1 MADLRTTKKR
11 TLPLQ
16 DLAVPILFVSA
27 RNKSE
32 KEVENHLKPI
42 RPQGS
47 LSGEEI
53 YKFYTSLVTAETQ
66 GNEEKKL
73 EKSKSKPGVS
83 VRSRVT
89 STTKKTESR
98 VLPRKKS
105 STSEIF
111 TFAQEG
117 KVRELKNALESSDEY
132 DLNFQD
138 MYGWTVLM
146 SAACAGHLDV
156 VDYLLSRGVEW
167 KTLFDKSGRTAV
179 DLARASGH
187 LHVAE
192 WIEAKG
198 TVSGSSDY
206 FRKNASSNQDELQ
219 IRSKTSPG
227 PFHCATCGILLR
239 DTARQDH
246 CHSTLHQFNCQHRPI
261 VHRYGIP
268 QSNKGYMLLLG
279 NGWDPE
285 KGLGSVAEGKQF
297 PVKTVLKRDRLGLGA
312 EGRGGERLKARIT
325 HFGPGDTSAVERPQR
340 RRLKHESSDGNNL
353 PKKKKRAV
361 EIAKERKWEMEL
373 RRHLNSE

>member
-1 MADLRTTKKR
+1 
-11 TLPLQ
+11 
-16 DLAVPILFVSA
+16 
-27 RNKSE
+27 
-32 KEVENHLKPI
+32 
-42 RPQGS
+42 
-47 LSGEEI
+47 
-53 YKFYTSLVTAETQ
+53 
-66 GNEEKKL
+66 
-73 EKSKSKPGVS
+73 
-83 VRSRVT
+83 
-89 STTKKTESR
+89 
-98 VLPRKKS
+98 
-105 STSEIF
+105 
-111 TFAQEG
+111 
-117 KVRELKNALESSDEY
+117 
-132 DLNFQD
+132 
-138 MYGWTVLM
+138 M

-156 VDYLLSRGVEW
+156 VDYLLTRGVEW
-167 KTLFDKSGRTAV
+167 KTLCDKSGRTAV

-206 FRKNASSNQDELQ
+206 LYKNASGNQDQLR
-219 IRSKTSPG
+219 IHPRTSPG

-340 RRLKHESSDGNNL
+340 RRLKHESCDGVNL
-353 PKKKKRAV
+353 PKKRKRAV
-361 EIAKERKWEMEL
+361 ELAKERKWEMEL
-373 RRHLNSE
+373 RRHFNSEWFYSTIMLLYVYTRVCIELYLYCALFMWSFIPMNIIIALALRKVPFVNDCFEFSVCGSRKIYRRLLNLPSWRTCTRLTAMFFKVDRVLWKIERGLLWTTSPFPWPRGPQETRE